1 MVVPNPF
8 ERGEAAMSPK
18 LRRAAAA
25 GQGDAEIT
33 RHGEPV
39 ITTEELAAGHGGVA
53 VLQGINIELRRGE
66 VVALLGRNGAGKT
79 TLLHT
84 IAGLVPPLSG
94 RLWING
100 AKPPAAFHA
109 RVRNGLGLVTEERA
123 VIRRLTVLDNLRL
136 GRGPVE
142 AALNR
147 FPELRP
153 LGNRRAGL
161 LSGGE
166 QQMLALAKLLAAEP
180 SALLIDELS
189 LGLAPLIVERL
200 LGEVRQ
206 AAVAGGA
213 GVLLVEQ
220 QPTTALRVADR
231 AYVIAGGRIRLSGAA
246 DDLLARQDE
255 IEALY
260 LAS

>member
-1 MVVPNPF
+1 
-8 ERGEAAMSPK
+8 MSPEI
-18 LRRAAAA
+18 LRADADGR
-25 GQGDAEIT
+25 GDAETT

-39 ITTEELAAGHGGVA
+39 VTTEELSAGHAGVA

-109 RVRNGLGLVTEERA
+109 RVRNGLALVTEERA

-142 AALNR
+142 DALSR

-153 LGNRRAGL
+153 LGHRRAGL

-166 QQMLALAKLLAAEP
+166 QQMLSLANLLAARP

-200 LGEVRQ
+200 LGEVRK
-206 AAVAGGA
+206 AALEDGA

-220 QPTTALRVADR
+220 QPATALRVADR
-231 AYVIAGGRIRLSGAA
+231 AYVIAGGHIKLSGAA
-246 DDLLARQDE
+246 DDLMAHREE

>member
-1 MVVPNPF
+1 
-8 ERGEAAMSPK
+8 MSPEI
-18 LRRAAAA
+18 LRADSA
-25 GQGDAEIT
+25 GPGDAEIN
-33 RHGEPV
+33 RSGDAV
-39 ITTEELAAGHGGVA
+39 ITTEELSAGREGVA
-53 VLQGINIELRRGE
+53 VLQGINIKVERGE

-84 IAGLVPPLSG
+84 IAGLIPPLAG
-94 RLWING
+94 RVWING
-100 AKPPAAFHA
+100 TRPPASFHS
-109 RVRNGLGLVTEERA
+109 RVRNGLALVTEERA

-142 AALNR
+142 VALSR

-166 QQMLALAKLLAAEP
+166 QQMLALAKLLAARP
-180 SALLIDELS
+180 TALLIDELS

-200 LGEVRQ
+200 LGEVRK
-206 AAVAGGA
+206 AALEGGA

-220 QPTTALRVADR
+220 QPATALRVADR
-231 AYVIAGGRIRLSGAA
+231 AYVIAGGQIRLSGAA
-246 DDLLARQDE
+246 DDLLARREE

>member
-1 MVVPNPF
+1 
-8 ERGEAAMSPK
+8 MSPEIHRPEADGK
-18 LRRAAAA
+18 GDAAAA
-25 GQGDAEIT
+25 RREA
-33 RHGEPV
+33 PV
-39 ITTEELAAGHGGVA
+39 IATEELSAGHGGVA
-53 VLQGINIELRRGE
+53 VLKGISIELGRGE

-79 TLLHT
+79 TLLRT
-84 IAGLVPPLSG
+84 IAGLLPPVSG
-94 RLWING
+94 GLWING
-100 AKPPAAFHA
+100 ARPPTAFHA
-109 RVRNGLGLVTEERA
+109 RVRNGLALVTEERA
-123 VIRRLTVLDNLRL
+123 VIRRLTVLENLRL

-142 AALNR
+142 AALSR

-166 QQMLALAKLLAAEP
+166 QQMLSLAKLLAARP

-200 LGEVRQ
+200 LGEVRK
-206 AAVAGGA
+206 AALEGGA

-220 QPTTALRVADR
+220 QPATALSVADR
-231 AYVIAGGRIRLSGAA
+231 AYVIAGGQIRLSGAA
-246 DDLLARQDE
+246 DELLARRDE